1 MRAAI
6 LEAYGAPL
14 VVDEVVLDDVQ
25 AYEIRVQTVAA
36 GVCHTDRSVQNGAHG
51 HVMPNILGHEAAG
64 VVTAIGAD
72 VTDVSVGDHVVAYP
86 SGFCGK
92 CEWCLRGLSHL
103 CTDKRRE
110 RAAGQ
115 APRVSRR
122 SQPVVT
128 MSGVGAFAEELLL
141 HERAAVRIPN
151 EVPLEV
157 AALLG
162 CGVLTGVGS
171 VFNMARVRPGQTVA
185 VIGIGGVGLNVV
197 QACRLSGARRIIAI
211 DRLPAKLERARLFG
225 ATDVIDATGT
235 EIVAAVRELTG
246 DGVDHAFEAV
256 GRPDTIEAAF
266 DMLRVRGT
274 ATVVGVPRP
283 DSRLT
288 LSPMGLFGERRLQ
301 GANMGAANARLDIP
315 MLAELYLSGRLML
328 DELVSARISLDDV
341 NSALDNIDDSTG
353 ARSVVVFP

>member
-1 MRAAI
+1 MKAAI
-6 LEAYGAPL
+6 LEAYNTPL
-14 VVDEVVLDDVQ
+14 VLDDVVLDDLLGH
-25 AYEIRVQTVAA
+25 EIRVQTLAA
-36 GVCHTDRSVQNGAHG
+36 GVCHTDRTVQSGAHG
-51 HVMPNILGHEAAG
+51 SLMPNILGHEAAG
-64 VVTAIGAD
+64 IVTAIGSD
-72 VTDVSVGDHVVAYP
+72 VTEVNVGDHVVACP
-86 SGFCGK
+86 SAFCGR
-92 CEWCLRGLSHL
+92 CEWCLRGFSHL
-103 CTDKRRE
+103 CTDKGRE

-115 APRVSRR
+115 APRVRWR
-122 SQPVVT
+122 EQAVVT

-141 HERAAVRIPN
+141 HERAAVRIP
-151 EVPLEV
+151 EQMPLDV

-171 VFNMARVRPGQTVA
+171 VFNMAKVRPGQTVA

-225 ATDVIDATGT
+225 ATDVLDANGIDL
-235 EIVAAVRELTG
+235 VDAVRDLTG
-246 DGVDHAFEAV
+246 DGVDHAFEVV
-256 GRPDTIEAAF
+256 GRPDTISAAF

-283 DSRLT
+283 DSRLS

-315 MLAELYLSGRLML
+315 MLADLYLSGRLML
-328 DELVSARISLDDV
+328 DELVSARISLDEV
-341 NSALDNIDDSTG
+341 NAALDTIDDSTG